1 MNESELIKKA
11 KKGNKVAFVELLKLY
26 EKDIYLFAKHMLV
39 NEELIKDA
47 VQETIMTVYE
57 KIDDLRNIDSFK
69 FWLLKILGNKCRDTL
84 KRQRKIL
91 YLDTY
96 IEKVHIENGYEEIE
110 IRQCLEGLSEDY
122 KKVIVLYYFN
132 DLSYKEISTLLK
144 ISQGTVK
151 SRLSRAKEKLSK
163 IIDKEGRVING

>member
-110 IRQCLEGLSEDY
+110 IRQCLEELSEDY

-132 DLSYKEISTLLK
+132 DLSYKEISALLN
-144 ISQGTVK
+144 ISEGTVK

>member
-132 DLSYKEISTLLK
+132 DLSYKAISALLK
-144 ISQGTVK
+144 ISEGTVK

>member
-57 KIDDLRNIDSFK
+57 KIDDLRNIDLFK

-110 IRQCLEGLSEDY
+110 IRQCLEELSEDY

-132 DLSYKEISTLLK
+132 DLSYKEISALLN
-144 ISQGTVK
+144 ISEGTVK

>member
-11 KKGNKVAFVELLKLY
+11 KNGNKSAFVDLLKLY
-26 EKDIYLFAKHMLV
+26 EKDIYLFAKHMLG

-57 KIDDLRNIDSFK
+57 KIEDLRNLESFK
-69 FWLLKILGNKCRDTL
+69 FWLLKILGNKCRDIL
-84 KRQRKIL
+84 KRQKKIV
-91 YLDTY
+91 YLDNY

-110 IRQCLEGLSEDY
+110 IRECLEALSEDY
-122 KKVIVLYYFN
+122 KKVVVLYYFN
-132 DLSYKEISTLLK
+132 DLSYKEISALLN
-144 ISQGTVK
+144 ISEGTVK

-163 IIDKEGRVING
+163 IIDKEGSVING

>member
-132 DLSYKEISTLLK
+132 DLSYKTISALLK
-144 ISQGTVK
+144 ISEGTVK